1 MTAISRRHSGI
12 RHNRCDLYPRLVV
25 VPMRGRTSH
34 DHIARQVRRAGGKF
48 MTAHLRA
55 FWKNEEGQ
63 GLIEYGLL
71 VALIALV
78 CVGALTTTGTKV
90 NDIFEAIRDKMP
102 VPAP

>member
-1 MTAISRRHSGI
+1 
-12 RHNRCDLYPRLVV
+12 
-25 VPMRGRTSH
+25 
-34 DHIARQVRRAGGKF
+34 

-55 FWKNEEGQ
+55 FWNNEEGQ

-90 NDIFEAIRDKMP
+90 NTIFEAIRDKLP
-102 VPAP
+102 TPAP